1 MLATSRDAS
10 HEYPDRG
17 VKAPEPDV
25 KSLEMPVLAGRRI
38 SPEATLALA
47 ELLKGAGSDSTAGL
61 LLDAV
66 TTGAEFVA
74 LSTDD
79 RLAILAVLNRPPD
92 ELRELRT
99 VLYYE
104 VMWRR
109 NAELHGR
116 RRPRPARA

>member
-1 MLATSRDAS
+1 
-10 HEYPDRG
+10 
-17 VKAPEPDV
+17 
-25 KSLEMPVLAGRRI
+25 MPVLAGRRI
-38 SPEATLALA
+38 SREAALALA
-47 ELLKGAGSDSTAGL
+47 ELLKGRGSDNTARL

-66 TTGAEFVA
+66 AAGDEFIA

-109 NAELHGR
+109 NAKLHGR
-116 RRPRPARA
+116 RRQRPARA